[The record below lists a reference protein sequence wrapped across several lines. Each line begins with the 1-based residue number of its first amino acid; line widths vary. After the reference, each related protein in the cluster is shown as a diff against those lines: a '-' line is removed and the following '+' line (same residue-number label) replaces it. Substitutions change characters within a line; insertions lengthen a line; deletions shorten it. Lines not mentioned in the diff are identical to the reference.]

1 MGRCWI
7 SSDFQSKRPLVSYI
21 TTVAFPLLV
30 VLFNACMLGLVVCK
44 MRKLRSD
51 DKKMSFG
58 SSSDWKETN
67 KKKRKRLW
75 RDCVT
80 VLGLSFVLG
89 LPWGLASTTYV
100 SLAGIYIFT
109 ILNSLQGYYLNDSY
123 IKYALDFDH
132 LQEELTLIFLLF
144 SGLFIF
150 LWSVGLARKSWS
162 GYVSLVRDSSKNDE
176 HQLQQPI
183 ANNSQYVLSMMY
195 IRSWLL
201 NEFLG
206 FCFFFYMQM
215 SILKK
220 CSYDSYGCIIFSREG
235 NNSQQFTS

>member
-1 MGRCWI
+1 
-7 SSDFQSKRPLVSYI
+7 
-21 TTVAFPLLV
+21 
-30 VLFNACMLGLVVCK
+30 
-44 MRKLRSD
+44 
-51 DKKMSFG
+51 MSFG

-67 KKKRKRLW
+67 KEKRKRLW

-89 LPWGLASTTYV
+89 LPWGLASTMYV

-109 ILNSLQGYYLNDSY
+109 ILNSLQGYYVNDSY

-162 GYVSLVRDSSKNDE
+162 GDVSLVRDSSKNDE

-183 ANNSQYVLSMMY
+183 TAKVYYLWRILGLDCWMSFCVFVAVLFLLLYANVYFEKMQLWFL
-195 IRSWLL
+195 WLYY
-201 NEFLG
+201 F
-206 FCFFFYMQM
+206 
-215 SILKK
+215 
-220 CSYDSYGCIIFSREG
+220 
-235 NNSQQFTS
+235 